1 MSSENQNP
9 NQYPLGEPSVLD
21 YVRSLF
27 RSGNGDR
34 IQIPG
39 FLEDEQVSVQAQQ
52 FLTGTTEQDVVLA
65 QPAAALSFRVS
76 TPFPWRS
83 LLALVL
89 AIIGQRLFEPPPTTY
104 PLGYAFYIASLSAL
118 AWAIWRGEW
127 TLPAPAVSSE
137 AGDPQTFR
145 LIPLILSLF
154 MAISAYF
161 MFGDH
166 LFTKANLFIWLLAVA
181 LFMWA
186 FWLGRSSVRHT
197 LANIWSFF
205 RRDSWT
211 INVSRWTLLL
221 IAATALALF
230 FRFYQTASVPPE
242 PFSDH
247 AEKLYDVYDVSQ
259 GETHIF
265 FTRNTGR
272 EAIQMYWTLLV
283 ANVFGT
289 GLSFMSLKLGTAIL
303 GFLTLPFM
311 YLLGKEVGGRRVGL
325 MAFVLTGIAYWPNVI
340 SRVGLRFPLYPLFV
354 APTLFFL
361 LRGLRTGGHRA
372 TCAVLLGLTA
382 LCHVIPTIYAVGA
395 TIWTCMS
402 GKSPPPASDRTVLEH
417 LLFACLLENAHYDT
431 AASVLANIPTGY
443 RTKDTSLTQNMAVT
457 LTGEKEGNDLLVEA
471 ADSSRSKYA
480 LGVVVNLS
488 ESLIALSSVSPGVF
502 VTSTGPVEVYV
513 SDLNGAPKT
522 GDLLALSPLKGI
534 LVKSVDQSEYTF
546 GSALENFATE
556 SSQPIEVTAN
566 DGKTLT
572 ANVALMKANVDVNPP
587 LKSDPASDNDWLQ
600 SFATNLT
607 GRELSS
613 FRIIALILVFV
624 TMMVIAGEVI
634 FSVVSGSIT
643 AVGRN
648 PLARKAI
655 AGQALRSFV
664 LAGLVLA
671 AGVSIIFLLIWL

>member
-1 MSSENQNP
+1 MTKNRVCRVCYQPFTAKKGARTCSARCRKRLQRTREE
-9 NQYPLGEPSVLD
+9 LGGGLTSRKFALSRAKVL
-21 YVRSLF
+21 L
-27 RSGNGDR
+27 
-34 IQIPG
+34 
-39 FLEDEQVSVQAQQ
+39 L
-52 FLTGTTEQDVVLA
+52 
-65 QPAAALSFRVS
+65 AAAG
-76 TPFPWRS
+76 T
-83 LLALVL
+83 
-89 AIIGQRLFEPPPTTY
+89 
-104 PLGYAFYIASLSAL
+104 AF
-118 AWAIWRGEW
+118 
-127 TLPAPAVSSE
+127 
-137 AGDPQTFR
+137 
-145 LIPLILSLF
+145 
-154 MAISAYF
+154 
-161 MFGDH
+161 
-166 LFTKANLFIWLLAVA
+166 
-181 LFMWA
+181 
-186 FWLGRSSVRHT
+186 
-197 LANIWSFF
+197 
-205 RRDSWT
+205 
-211 INVSRWTLLL
+211 LL
-221 IAATALALF
+221 I
-230 FRFYQTASVPPE
+230 S
-242 PFSDH
+242 
-247 AEKLYDVYDVSQ
+247 
-259 GETHIF
+259 
-265 FTRNTGR
+265 
-272 EAIQMYWTLLV
+272 
-283 ANVFGT
+283 
-289 GLSFMSLKLGTAIL
+289 
-303 GFLTLPFM
+303 
-311 YLLGKEVGGRRVGL
+311 
-325 MAFVLTGIAYWPNVI
+325 
-340 SRVGLRFPLYPLFV
+340 
-354 APTLFFL
+354 
-361 LRGLRTGGHRA
+361 
-372 TCAVLLGLTA
+372 
-382 LCHVIPTIYAVGA
+382 
-395 TIWTCMS
+395 
-402 GKSPPPASDRTVLEH
+402 SP
-417 LLFACLLENAHYDT
+417 